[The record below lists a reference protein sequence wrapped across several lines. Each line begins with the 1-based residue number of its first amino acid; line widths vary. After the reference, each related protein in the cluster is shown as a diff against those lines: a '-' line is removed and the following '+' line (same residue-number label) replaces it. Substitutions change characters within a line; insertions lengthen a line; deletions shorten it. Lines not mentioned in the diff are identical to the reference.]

1 VRSRID
7 VLSEMPKDWRTA
19 VRRWARMNRKYK
31 HNVDGQPAPS
41 PNEEYF
47 LYQTILGVWPFER
60 DLSDAQHAEIVA
72 RLKAYMRKA
81 MNEAKVNTSWINPN
95 EPYQEAVAAFI
106 EAILRRDDANRF
118 LPDMLAFQQ
127 RIAHYGVFNSLSQ
140 VLLKLTA
147 PGVPDIYQGN
157 EIWDFS
163 LVDPDNRRP
172 VDYGLRTRLLNR
184 VEKIRDAKAA
194 ARLVEAPE
202 DGRIKL
208 LVTART
214 LNFRRDNP
222 DLFAGGSYVPLSVE
236 GKFSENVLAYARSYE
251 GSTAVVVAPMLVSRL
266 GKPGELIVPRGAV
279 WAGTR
284 LMLPETEVGTKFR
297 NVFTGE
303 IIEATEQGG
312 GIGLALDDA
321 LRVFPLAL
329 LQRV

>member
-1 VRSRID
+1 
-7 VLSEMPKDWRTA
+7 
-19 VRRWARMNRKYK
+19 
-31 HNVDGQPAPS
+31 
-41 PNEEYF
+41 
-47 LYQTILGVWPFER
+47 
-60 DLSDAQHAEIVA
+60 
-72 RLKAYMRKA
+72 
-81 MNEAKVNTSWINPN
+81 
-95 EPYQEAVAAFI
+95 
-106 EAILRRDDANRF
+106 
-118 LPDMLAFQQ
+118 
-127 RIAHYGVFNSLSQ
+127 
-140 VLLKLTA
+140 
-147 PGVPDIYQGN
+147 
-157 EIWDFS
+157 
-163 LVDPDNRRP
+163 
-172 VDYGLRTRLLNR
+172 LRTRLLNR